1 MDNTKLIIFTA
12 PSGAGKTTIVKHL
25 LGKYNHLSFS
35 VSATTREKRAHE
47 IHGKDYYFLSLN
59 EWHTKIQEGDFLEY
73 EEVYTNQYYGTLK
86 SEINRLRLSGKSVL
100 FDIDV
105 KGAMN
110 IKNTY
115 GNDAVTVFVKP
126 PSPEILFQRLRDR
139 NTETD
144 ESFKKRIARAA
155 EELTYEPQCDIVL
168 LNDDLDSALSEA
180 NQIIEKIQNR

>member
-1 MDNTKLIIFTA
+1 M
-12 PSGAGKTTIVKHL
+12 
-25 LGKYNHLSFS
+25 
-35 VSATTREKRAHE
+35 
-47 IHGKDYYFLSLN
+47 N

-155 EELTYEPQCDIVL
+155 EELTYEPHCDIVL
-168 LNDDLDSALSEA
+168 LNDDLDTALSEA
-180 NQIIEKIQNR
+180 NEIIEKIQNR